1 MTAKRIELPR
11 SERRYVFALTPLAD
25 AMFQLLIFF
34 MLSSSLTPYSLLT
47 LRNGPGT
54 QTAAATTETPTPAP
68 AVDQQPVSS
77 WTIEEGAIIAGGQ
90 RFNFDALPGLASV
103 LSQRED
109 PRVLLISSPRAQ
121 VQDIVTVLETLAAA
135 QITSVQLVSL
145 VTQ

>member
-1 MTAKRIELPR
+1 MTAQRIELPR
-11 SERRYVFALTPLAD
+11 TNRRYVFALTPLAD

-47 LRNGPGT
+47 LRGGPGN
-54 QTAAATTETPTPAP
+54 QTGAQTETPTPAP

-77 WTIEEGAIIAGGQ
+77 WTIEEGAVIAGGQ

-103 LSQRED
+103 LSQRDD
-109 PRVLLISSPRAQ
+109 PRVLLISTPRAQ

-145 VTQ
+145 VNR